1 MGFKA
6 QLQHSSAEEIFDEF
20 ARTTAGRPNDQSALY
35 YRMLRQSG
43 PQQWPCPALGHVEP
57 RRYTDGVFPT
67 PSGRARFWAR
77 TPLPP
82 EERPDAQFPFILTT
96 GRTPN
101 QWHTRTKSGT
111 VTQLNQLD
119 PGPYVQMHPADAK
132 EQELEDGQRIEIFS
146 RRGRARGIVKIDPA
160 ISRRLLFMPIHWNEL
175 WLHRASPNE
184 ATADETDAISKQPV
198 LKYCAA
204 AVRAVESPASPG

>member
-1 MGFKA
+1 M
-6 QLQHSSAEEIFDEF
+6 
-20 ARTTAGRPNDQSALY
+20 
-35 YRMLRQSG
+35 
-43 PQQWPCPALGHVEP
+43 
-57 RRYTDGVFPT
+57 
-67 PSGRARFWAR
+67 
-77 TPLPP
+77 
-82 EERPDAQFPFILTT
+82 
-96 GRTPN
+96 
-101 QWHTRTKSGT
+101 
-111 VTQLNQLD
+111 TQLNQLD